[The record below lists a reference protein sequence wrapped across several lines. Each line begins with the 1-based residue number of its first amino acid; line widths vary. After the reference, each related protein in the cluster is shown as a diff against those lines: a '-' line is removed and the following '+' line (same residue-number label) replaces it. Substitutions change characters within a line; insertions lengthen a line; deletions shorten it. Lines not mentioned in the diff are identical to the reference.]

1 MNNQIEIY
9 KTTEGKTQINVTFEG
24 ETVWL
29 NQNQLAQLFEGSR
42 TNIVEHIQNIYIE
55 GELDEV
61 STCRKFRQVQLEG
74 KREVKRN
81 IDHAPVRRVKRSV
94 SSDYK

>member
-81 IDHAPVRRVKRSV
+81 IDHYNLDPTCPKS
-94 SSDYK
+94 